1 MEKEFEIP
9 ESPETAETPETADT
23 PETEET
29 AETAREV
36 TETVETAPE
45 ATETPETAETAET
58 APEEAEASPE
68 ASQADEA
75 AQAPESAETAD
86 ASKAAE
92 EAKNGPDIERTA
104 PFARVQNAGPEIQN
118 TIPFAAVKDDPNLQE
133 TARFSVVKKPPEV
146 GRKAPGASGDVID
159 APGEKK
165 RKKREKRENPTW
177 EAVKK
182 VWWQISPL
190 LAAIASVVIVCFLL
204 KTGGEYVYKRYVMPV
219 DPEDPT
225 PIVVEIP
232 RGSGASAIAKI
243 LYEAGGE
250 SGTGLI
256 RNKAIFKVYVDF
268 KGKSS
273 GLKAGTYVLSR
284 NMGIKQIVDII
295 CTGNPPRETVKFT
308 MSEGMTVEAIGAKLV
323 DLGILES
330 ADRFLALCRTG
341 EDFAGSYWFIKNLV
355 DEGRPGRL
363 YMLEG
368 YLFPDTY
375 EVFADATEEE
385 IIVKMLDRFN
395 DIYARKYAERA
406 EELSLTLDEVVIL
419 ASMIEKEAKTFDFA
433 KVSAVFH
440 GRLAIDMALGS
451 DATLGYVL
459 HTTAIEFSQEELDT
473 DSPYN
478 TYKYKGLPAGPISNP
493 GLAAI
498 EAVLYPDEQYIED
511 GYLYFCLMDSSTGA
525 LIFARTLEEHEANVA
540 KYKPN
545 W

>member
-1 MEKEFEIP
+1 MENEHFK
-9 ESPETAETPETADT
+9 
-23 PETEET
+23 
-29 AETAREV
+29 
-36 TETVETAPE
+36 
-45 ATETPETAETAET
+45 
-58 APEEAEASPE
+58 
-68 ASQADEA
+68 
-75 AQAPESAETAD
+75 
-86 ASKAAE
+86 
-92 EAKNGPDIERTA
+92 PDG
-104 PFARVQNAGPEIQN
+104 ARV
-118 TIPFAAVKDDPNLQE
+118 VKDDPNLLE
-133 TARFSVVKKPPEV
+133 TARFTAVKKPPEV
-146 GRKAPGASGDVID
+146 GKKARSRNTAVID

-165 RKKREKRENPTW
+165 KKREKRENPAW
-177 EAVKK
+177 ETVKK

-190 LAAIASVVIVCFLL
+190 LAAAASVVIVYFLIR
-204 KTGGEYVYKRYVMPV
+204 GAGSYVYKRYVMPV

-250 SGTGLI
+250 NAAGLI

-308 MSEGMTVEAIGAKLV
+308 MSEGMTVEAIGNKLV

-330 ADRFLALCRTG
+330 SDRFLELCRTG
-341 EDFAGSYWFIKNLV
+341 REFAGSYWFIKTIV

-375 EVFADATEEE
+375 EVYADASEEE

-395 DIYARKYAERA
+395 EIYQRKYAERA
-406 EELSLTLDEVVIL
+406 EELSLTVDDVVVL
-419 ASMIEKEAKTFDFA
+419 ASMIEKEAKPFDFN

-459 HTTAIEFSQEELDT
+459 HTTSLEFTQEELNS

-478 TYKYKGLPAGPISNP
+478 TYKFKGLPAGPISNP
-493 GLAAI
+493 GLAALD
-498 EAVLYPDEQYIED
+498 AALYPDEQYMEE

-525 LIFARTLEEHEANVA
+525 LVFAKTLEEHEANVA

>member
-1 MEKEFEIP
+1 MENENVKP
-9 ESPETAETPETADT
+9 
-23 PETEET
+23 
-29 AETAREV
+29 
-36 TETVETAPE
+36 
-45 ATETPETAETAET
+45 
-58 APEEAEASPE
+58 
-68 ASQADEA
+68 DE
-75 AQAPESAETAD
+75 
-86 ASKAAE
+86 
-92 EAKNGPDIERTA
+92 GG
-104 PFARVQNAGPEIQN
+104 V
-118 TIPFAAVKDDPNLQE
+118 VKDDPNLLE
-133 TARFSVVKKPPEV
+133 TARFKAVRKPPEV
-146 GRKAPGASGDVID
+146 GKRAGKKSADMID

-165 RKKREKRENPTW
+165 KKRKKRENPAW
-177 EAVKK
+177 ETVKK

-190 LAAIASVVIVCFLL
+190 LAAAVSVVIVYFLL
-204 KTGGEYVYKRYVMPV
+204 RGAGKYIYNRYVMPV
-219 DPEDPT
+219 DPNDPT

-232 RGSGASAIAKI
+232 RSSGASAIAKI

-250 SGTGLI
+250 DGVGLI

-308 MSEGMTVEAIGAKLV
+308 MSEGMTVEGMAAKLV
-323 DLGILES
+323 DLGILKS
-330 ADRFLALCRTG
+330 GDRFLELCRTG
-341 EDFAGSYWFIKNLV
+341 RQFAGNYWFIKTIV

-375 EVFADATEEE
+375 EVYADATEEE
-385 IIVKMLDRFN
+385 IITKMLDRFN
-395 DIYARKYAERA
+395 EIYERKYAERA
-406 EELSLTLDEVVIL
+406 EELSLTVDDVVVL
-419 ASMIEKEAKTFDFA
+419 ASMIEKEAKPFDFN

-440 GRLAIDMALGS
+440 GRLAINMALGS
-451 DATLGYVL
+451 DATLSYVL
-459 HTTAIEFSQEELDT
+459 HTAKLEFTREELDS

-478 TYKYKGLPAGPISNP
+478 TYKFKGLPAGPISNP

-498 EAVLYPDEQYIED
+498 DAVLYPDEQYMED
-511 GYLYFCLMDSSTGA
+511 GYLYFCLMDSGTGA
-525 LIFARTLEEHEANVA
+525 LVFAKTLEEHEANVA